1 MIDENYIP
9 SSNFEMYMKNAI
21 LKKGVEGLPNP
32 QSRMEVLLWEL
43 CTLLDGDSGGQTGS
57 NGKSAYELAVQQGY
71 VGTLDE
77 WLASLVGP
85 QGLQGSQ
92 GPQGEKGNT
101 GNNGK
106 SAYEIAVAE
115 GFQGT
120 QDEWLA
126 SLVGPQGPKGNT
138 GNTGKTGDQGPK
150 GADGVTPVRGTDYWT
165 AEDIQAIHD
174 YIDSKINE
182 VKS

>member
-43 CTLLDGDSGGQTGS
+43 CTLLDGDSGGQAGS

-85 QGLQGSQ
+85 QGSQ
-92 GPQGEKGNT
+92 GPQGAKGNA

-126 SLVGPQGPKGNT
+126 SLIGPQGPKGNT

-182 VKS
+182 AKS